1 MNYSNLKRQIESGL
15 YPNPSDMQG
24 NIDYALK
31 RKKITQQ
38 EHEELTALLEK
49 VEQNKYL

>member
-1 MNYSNLKRQIESGL
+1 MNYENLKKQIENGL

-31 RKKITQQ
+31 RKKITQHQ
-38 EHEELTALLEK
+38 HKELTALLEK
-49 VEQNKYL
+49 VEQEKYQ

>member
-1 MNYSNLKRQIESGL
+1 MNYANLKKQIESGL

-31 RKKITQQ
+31 RKRITQEQ
-38 EHEELTALLEK
+38 YSELTALLEK
-49 VEQNKYL
+49 VEQEKYQ